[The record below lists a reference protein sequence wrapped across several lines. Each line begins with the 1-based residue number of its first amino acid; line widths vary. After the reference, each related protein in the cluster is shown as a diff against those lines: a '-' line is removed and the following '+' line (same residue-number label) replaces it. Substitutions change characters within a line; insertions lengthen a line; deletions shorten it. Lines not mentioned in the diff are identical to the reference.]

1 MIIFM
6 IYYFM
11 NQLFQFFIVGSLFL
25 SIKIFFTKYFSTVI
39 SYSALFYDNSQAISF
54 FQNGGFESLFSYF
67 YATVIIF
74 TLLISLGTD
83 IGNTI

>member
-39 SYSALFYDNSQAISF
+39 AYSTLFYENTHAISF